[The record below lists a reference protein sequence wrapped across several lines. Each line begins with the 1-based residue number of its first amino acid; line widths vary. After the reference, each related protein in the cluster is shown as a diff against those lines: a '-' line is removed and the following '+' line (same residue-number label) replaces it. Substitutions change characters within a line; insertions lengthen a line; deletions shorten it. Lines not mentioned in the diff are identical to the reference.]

1 MASVY
6 LETTIISYLT
16 GRSSRDVV
24 VAGHQQTT
32 REWWDGSRKHHD
44 LFVSE
49 VVLREM
55 QAGDAKA
62 AELRMRMVEGIPC
75 LGLNADVEALAH
87 AYHTEL
93 QLPPKAGNDVL
104 HISLAVSYELDYLV
118 TWNCTH
124 IANGYTIKRLVAI
137 NDRLGR
143 KTPIIVTP
151 EELMEECHEG

>member
-32 REWWDGSRKHHD
+32 REWWDNSREHHE

-49 VVLREM
+49 VVLREI
-55 QAGDAKA
+55 QEGDAEA
-62 AELRMRMVEGIPC
+62 AELRLRMVQGIPN
-75 LGLNADVEALAH
+75 LGLNADVASLAH
-87 AYHTEL
+87 TYQTEL

-104 HISLAVSYELDYLV
+104 HISLAVSYEMDYLL
-118 TWNCTH
+118 TWNCAH
-124 IANGYTIKRLVAI
+124 IANGRTIKRLTAI
-137 NDRLGR
+137 NDRLNR
-143 KTPIIVTP
+143 RTPVIVTP
-151 EELMEECHEG
+151 EELMEE

>member
-1 MASVY
+1 MAWVY

-16 GRSSRDVV
+16 GRPSRDIV

-32 REWWDGSRKHHD
+32 REWWDSSRIHHD

-55 QAGDAKA
+55 QAGDTEA
-62 AELRMRMVEGIPC
+62 AELRMKMVEGIPN
-75 LGLNADVEALAH
+75 LGLNADVATLAH
-87 AYHTEL
+87 TYQTEL

-104 HISLAVSYELDYLV
+104 HIACAVSHEMDYLL

-124 IANGYTIKRLVAI
+124 IANGHTIRRLAAI
-137 NDRLGR
+137 NDRLDR
-143 KTPIIVTP
+143 KTPVIVTP
-151 EELMEECHEG
+151 EELMEE

>member
-1 MASVY
+1 MTSVY

-16 GRSSRDVV
+16 GRPSRDVV
-24 VAGHQQTT
+24 VAGHQQST
-32 REWWDGSRKHHD
+32 REWWDTSRMGHD

-55 QAGDAKA
+55 QAGDAEA
-62 AELRMRMVEGIPC
+62 AELRLRMVEGIPN
-75 LGLNADVEALAH
+75 LGLNADVATLAH
-87 AYHTEL
+87 TYSTEL

-104 HISLAVSYELDYLV
+104 HISLAVSYEIDYLL

-124 IANGYTIKRLVAI
+124 IANGHTIKRLAVI

-151 EELMEECHEG
+151 EELMEDQP